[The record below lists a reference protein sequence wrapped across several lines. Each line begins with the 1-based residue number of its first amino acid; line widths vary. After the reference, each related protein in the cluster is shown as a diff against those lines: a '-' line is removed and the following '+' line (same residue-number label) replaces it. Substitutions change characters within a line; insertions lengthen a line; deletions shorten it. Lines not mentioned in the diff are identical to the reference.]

1 LQSTPKHAPQENETS
16 PGKSEENNKKKF
28 AVINPCR
35 MCQPMGAVQ
44 ALLGIE
50 GAMPLIHG
58 SQGCSTYMRFQ
69 LCRHFREPINVS
81 STSMS
86 ESTVVYGGEKNLIK
100 AIETMNLQYHP
111 TLIGVTSSCL
121 TETIGDDVDGIIN
134 KFRESHF
141 KLHKEELPPIITVST
156 PSYTGSHV
164 EGYDK
169 TIKAILESLT
179 LPPKSDDRNDVVN
192 IIPGN
197 MAPAD
202 VEEIKHILGFME
214 LDNIILTDTS
224 ESLHAPL
231 DGSIEFLPSGG
242 TTLDEIRQASN
253 SKITLTLSKHAD
265 SGGIFLK
272 KRFGVPH
279 ITLPLPVGLENTD
292 QFISTL
298 SSLKDIESIPPEME
312 RDRGRL
318 LDALVDSQAY
328 NYGRKVAIFG
338 DPDLVLGMVS
348 FLTEMGM
355 EPVIIATGTH
365 SSKFRADIQ
374 EIICKTGHNPVI
386 INGGDLYD
394 LHQQVKKTGVDLLIG
409 NSYGARIA
417 VDENIPMFR
426 VGFPIFDRVGAQRI
440 RILGYNGSLNLLDQ
454 LTNTIIQH
462 YYDEAGYELT
472 DGMEN

>member
-1 LQSTPKHAPQENETS
+1 MHSTPKHIPPENVTS
-16 PGKSEENNKKKF
+16 PGKSRENNKKKF

-86 ESTVVYGGEKNLIK
+86 ESTVVYGGEKNLLK
-100 AIETMNLQYHP
+100 ALETMNLQYHP

-121 TETIGDDVDGIIN
+121 TETIGDDVNGIIR
-134 KFRESHF
+134 KFHESYLKDHS
-141 KLHKEELPPIITVST
+141 EELPPIVSIST
-156 PSYTGSHV
+156 PSYSGSHI

-169 TIKAILESLT
+169 TIKSLLESLA
-179 LPPKSDDRNDVVN
+179 LPPESSDKNNVIN

-197 MAPAD
+197 LAPAD
-202 VEEIKHILGFME
+202 VEEVKEILHLME
-214 LDNIILTDTS
+214 LDSIILTDTS

-231 DGSIEFLPSGG
+231 NGSIEFLPSSG
-242 TTLDEIRQASN
+242 TTLDEIRQTAN

-279 ITLPLPVGLENTD
+279 VTLPLPVGLENTD
-292 QFISTL
+292 LFISTL
-298 SSLKDIESIPPEME
+298 SSLEDVENIPPELE

-328 NYGRKVAIFG
+328 NYGRKVAIYG
-338 DPDLVLGMVS
+338 DPDLVSSMVS
-348 FLTEMGM
+348 FLTEIGM
-355 EPVIIATGTH
+355 EPTIIATGTK
-365 SSKFRADIQ
+365 SNKFSTDIQ
-374 EIICKTGHNPVI
+374 QIMSRTGHNPLI

-394 LHQQVKKTGVDLLIG
+394 LQQQVKKTGVDLLIG

-417 VDENIPMFR
+417 LDENIPLFR

-440 RILGYNGSLNLLDQ
+440 RILGYKGSLNLLDQ
-454 LTNTIIQH
+454 LTNTIIHH
-462 YYDEAGYELT
+462 YYDEAGYELM
-472 DGMEN
+472 DGVEN

>member
-1 LQSTPKHAPQENETS
+1 MHSTTKNVPPENVTS
-16 PGKSEENNKKKF
+16 AGKSPENNKKKF

-86 ESTVVYGGEKNLIK
+86 ESTVVYGGEKNLLK
-100 AIETMNLQYHP
+100 ALETMKLQYNP

-121 TETIGDDVDGIIN
+121 TETIGDDVKGIIR
-134 KFRESHF
+134 KFHESYKDHS
-141 KLHKEELPPIITVST
+141 EELPPILSIST
-156 PSYTGSHV
+156 PSYSGSHI

-169 TIKAILESLT
+169 TIKSLLESLA
-179 LPPKSDDRNDVVN
+179 LSPESSDKNNVINV
-192 IIPGN
+192 IPGN
-197 MAPAD
+197 LAPAD
-202 VEEIKHILGFME
+202 VEEVKDILHLME

-231 DGSIEFLPSGG
+231 NGSIEFLPSSG
-242 TTLDEIRQASN
+242 TTLDEIRQTAN

-279 ITLPLPVGLENTD
+279 VTLPLPVGLENTD
-292 QFISTL
+292 LFISTL
-298 SSLKDIESIPPEME
+298 SSLEDVENIPPVLE

-328 NYGRKVAIFG
+328 NYGRKVAIYG
-338 DPDLVLGMVS
+338 DPDLVSGMVS

-355 EPVIIATGTH
+355 EPAIIATGTK
-365 SSKFRADIQ
+365 SNKFSTDIQ
-374 EIICKTGHNPVI
+374 QIMSRTGHDPLI

-394 LHQQVKKTGVDLLIG
+394 LQQQVKKTGVDLLIG

-417 VDENIPMFR
+417 LDENIPLFR

-440 RILGYNGSLNLLDQ
+440 RILGYKGSLNLLDQ

-462 YYDEAGYELT
+462 YYDEAGYELM
-472 DGMEN
+472 DGAEN